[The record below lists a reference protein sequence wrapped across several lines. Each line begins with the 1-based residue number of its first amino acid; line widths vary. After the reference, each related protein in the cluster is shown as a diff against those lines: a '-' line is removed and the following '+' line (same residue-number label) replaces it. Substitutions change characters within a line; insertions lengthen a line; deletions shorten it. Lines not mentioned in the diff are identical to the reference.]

1 MRPRVRQFL
10 LLLIFLGSADV
21 AIAQA
26 GDPAARLHSV
36 RVLVLSTMLADR
48 GIGEWGFAALVE
60 ADGHRLLFDTGAR
73 PTTVLENA
81 RELKVDLAG
90 ITDVVLSHNHSDHTG
105 GLLALRREHA
115 RTSPGALSKAYVGKG
130 IFWSRPGSGEA
141 GEQNYVLKIRKE
153 YEDTG
158 AAFAE
163 VAEPL
168 QIFPGAWLT
177 GPVPR
182 VYPERNWSGRGQVR
196 TPDGLVEDTIPED
209 MSLVLDTDRG
219 LVVVTGCGH
228 AGIVNTIEQARKVVR
243 SAPVHAVIG
252 GVHLFPATDEQLDWT
267 AEKLR
272 GFGLENLVGA
282 HCTGLEALYRIR
294 AKAGLSR
301 QTAVVGAV
309 GATFE
314 LGKGIDPL
322 ELAR

>member
-1 MRPRVRQFL
+1 MTPRARRTVL
-10 LLLIFLGSADV
+10 LFLGLAV
-21 AIAQA
+21 LR
-26 GDPAARLHSV
+26 PAAGTAADAPSRLHSV

-48 GIGEWGFAALVE
+48 GLGEWGFSALVE

-105 GLLALRREHA
+105 GLVTLRRENA
-115 RTSPGALSKAYVGKG
+115 RTSPGALSRAYVGKG
-130 IFWSRPGSGEA
+130 IFLSRPGSGTA

-158 AAFAE
+158 ATFVE
-163 VAEPL
+163 VAEPV

-182 VYPERNWSGRGQVR
+182 VHPERNWSGRGQVR
-196 TPDGLVEDTIPED
+196 TPEGLVEDTIPED
-209 MSLVLDTDRG
+209 MSLVLDTERG
-219 LVVVTGCGH
+219 LVVITGCGH
-228 AGIVNTIEQARKVVR
+228 AGIVNTIEHARKVVR
-243 SAPVHAVIG
+243 PASVHAVIG

-301 QTAVVGAV
+301 QTALVGAV

-322 ELAR
+322 EVAR

>member
-1 MRPRVRQFL
+1 MTPRTRRAAL
-10 LLLIFLGSADV
+10 LLLCLAVLRPAVGAAAD
-21 AIAQA
+21 AP
-26 GDPAARLHSV
+26 GRLRSV

-48 GIGEWGFAALVE
+48 GLGEWGFAALVE

-81 RELKVDLAG
+81 RELKVDLSG

-105 GLLALRREHA
+105 GLLTLRRENA
-115 RTSPGALSKAYVGKG
+115 RTSPSALSRAYVGKG
-130 IFWSRPGSGEA
+130 IFLSRPGSGTA
-141 GEQNYVLKIRKE
+141 GEQNYVLKVRKE

-158 AAFAE
+158 ATFVE
-163 VAEPL
+163 VAEPV
-168 QIFPGAWLT
+168 QVFPGAWLT

-182 VYPERNWSGRGQVR
+182 VHPERNWSGRGQVR
-196 TPDGLVEDTIPED
+196 TAEGLVEDTIPED

-219 LVVVTGCGH
+219 LVVITGCGH
-228 AGIVNTIEQARKVVR
+228 AGIVNTIEYARKVVR
-243 SAPVHAVIG
+243 PASVHAVIG

-309 GATFE
+309 GATF
-314 LGKGIDPL
+314 
-322 ELAR
+322 